1 MCPREIKYC
10 CHVSKQGCT
19 LPTLHDGHPR
29 WWVLRW
35 RRMETRNDHHL
46 ASSDCSYPGR
56 STPKRLRMR
65 KHTKTAEMH
74 IQGKTSESPDFPC
87 IQSAKFLYLKCLI
100 LFVAAFVQLLN
111 HVSFAAPWTIAC
123 QAPLSMGFP
132 RQEYS
137 SGLPFSSPG
146 DIPNPGIEP
155 TSPTLTGG
163 FFTAKPPGKLSFINS
178 SHLFWLPGGVAK
190 TPLYPGFPSSSSK
203 QFSQHYLRVLAPGLE
218 VLGMFAE

>member
-1 MCPREIKYC
+1 MCPREIKYR

-19 LPTLHDGHPR
+19 LPTLHASHPR
-29 WWVLRW
+29 RWALRW
-35 RRMETRNDHHL
+35 RRMETRNDRHL

-74 IQGKTSESPDFPC
+74 IKGKTSESPDFPC
-87 IQSAKFLYLKCLI
+87 VKSAKFLYLKCLI

-137 SGLPFSSPG
+137 SGLPFPSPG

-163 FFTAKPPGKLSFINS
+163 FFTANQGSFLLLTVVFCSDFLVVLQKLPYILASPLPHQSSFLSII
-178 SHLFWLPGGVAK
+178 
-190 TPLYPGFPSSSSK
+190 
-203 QFSQHYLRVLAPGLE
+203 
-218 VLGMFAE
+218 